1 MSNIRKN
8 FIYNAIYQIL
18 IIILPIITTPYISR
32 VIGAEGLGVYSYSY
46 SIASCFALICVL
58 GVTDYGSRSIAQV
71 RDDKHKLNKTFWSIY
86 SLQLITSVIGIGA
99 YLIYIV
105 KFIKFNKLIFI
116 IEVIY
121 VISFSIDINWLLSG
135 LEEFKIIVTRN
146 IIIKIIT
153 LLSIL
158 FFVKDT
164 NDLYLYT
171 LIMCL
176 SSLFTQII
184 SLSYLKRYIGF
195 CKISLKDIKIHA
207 IPNLKLFIPVMS
219 FAIFKLVD
227 KVMLGSLSNMT
238 QVGYYEN
245 VVKVIDLPMG
255 LITALGVVMLPKIS
269 NIIAN
274 GNKDQSIVYINNSM
288 KFAMFMA
295 FGICFGIASIS
306 NTFTPIF
313 FGIEFMACTDLLK
326 VMSMIVILKAWENV
340 IKTQYLIPNSY
351 DDIYIKSNIFGA
363 IVNVI
368 SNIYFISR
376 FDALGAII
384 GSLLGQAT
392 ICIYQNIK
400 ISNCLNLNKYIK
412 DSIIYL
418 VSGIIMFIVV
428 SRIGKLLPISII
440 SLFVQ
445 ILTGIIVY
453 ILIIY
458 ILFNINKNTNKNLA
472 EIEV

>member
-1 MSNIRKN
+1 MSNVKRN
-8 FIYNAIYQIL
+8 FIYNSIYQIL
-18 IIILPIITTPYISR
+18 LIILPIITTPYISR
-32 VIGAEGLGVYSYSY
+32 VIGAEGLGTYSYSY

-58 GVTDYGSRSIAQV
+58 GVGDYGSRSIAKV
-71 RDDKHKLNKTFWSIY
+71 RDDKNELNKTFWSIY
-86 SLQLITSVIGIGA
+86 SLQLITSVIGISA
-99 YLIYIV
+99 YLIYI
-105 KFIKFNKLIFI
+105 LIFANDNRIMLI
-116 IEVIY
+116 IELIY
-121 VISFSIDINWLLSG
+121 VIALSIDINWLFSG
-135 LEEFKIIVTRN
+135 LEEFKIIVFRN
-146 IIIKIIT
+146 IVIKIMT

-158 FFVKDT
+158 FFIKDS

-171 LIMCL
+171 LIMAL
-176 SSLFTQII
+176 SSMFTQII

-195 CKISLKDIKIHA
+195 CKISLNDIKIHI

-227 KVMLGSLSNMT
+227 KVMLGNLSNME

-255 LITALGVVMLPKIS
+255 LITALGVVMLPRIS

-274 GNKDQSIVYINNSM
+274 GNKAQSIIYINNSM

-306 NTFTPIF
+306 DTFTPIF
-313 FGIEFMACTDLLK
+313 FGIEFMVCVDLLK

-351 DDIYIKSNIFGA
+351 DDIYIKSNIFGS
-363 IVNVI
+363 IVNII
-368 SNIYFISR
+368 SNIYFISKL
-376 FDALGAII
+376 DALGAII

-400 ISNCLNLNKYIK
+400 ISNCLNLNRYIK
-412 DSIIYL
+412 DSITYL

-428 SRIGKLLPISII
+428 NGIGKLLPISII
-440 SLFVQ
+440 SLLIQ
-445 ILTGIIVY
+445 ILIGVIVY
-453 ILIIY
+453 ILSVY
-458 ILFNINKNTNKNLA
+458 ILFKISNTNEKLDK
-472 EIEV
+472 IEA

>member
-158 FFVKDT
+158 F
-164 NDLYLYT
+164 L
-171 LIMCL
+171 
-176 SSLFTQII
+176 
-184 SLSYLKRYIGF
+184 
-195 CKISLKDIKIHA
+195 
-207 IPNLKLFIPVMS
+207 
-219 FAIFKLVD
+219 
-227 KVMLGSLSNMT
+227 
-238 QVGYYEN
+238 
-245 VVKVIDLPMG
+245 
-255 LITALGVVMLPKIS
+255 
-269 NIIAN
+269 
-274 GNKDQSIVYINNSM
+274 
-288 KFAMFMA
+288 
-295 FGICFGIASIS
+295 
-306 NTFTPIF
+306 
-313 FGIEFMACTDLLK
+313 
-326 VMSMIVILKAWENV
+326 
-340 IKTQYLIPNSY
+340 
-351 DDIYIKSNIFGA
+351 
-363 IVNVI
+363 
-368 SNIYFISR
+368 
-376 FDALGAII
+376 
-384 GSLLGQAT
+384 
-392 ICIYQNIK
+392 
-400 ISNCLNLNKYIK
+400 
-412 DSIIYL
+412 
-418 VSGIIMFIVV
+418 
-428 SRIGKLLPISII
+428 
-440 SLFVQ
+440 
-445 ILTGIIVY
+445 
-453 ILIIY
+453 
-458 ILFNINKNTNKNLA
+458 
-472 EIEV
+472 

>member
-1 MSNIRKN
+1 MSNVKRN
-8 FIYNAIYQIL
+8 FIYNSIYQIL
-18 IIILPIITTPYISR
+18 LIILPIITTPYISR
-32 VIGAEGLGVYSYSY
+32 VIGAEGLGTYSYSY

-58 GVTDYGSRSIAQV
+58 GVGDYGSRSIAKV
-71 RDDKHKLNKTFWSIY
+71 RDDKNELNKTFWSIY
-86 SLQLITSVIGIGA
+86 SLQLITSVIGISA
-99 YLIYIV
+99 YLIYI
-105 KFIKFNKLIFI
+105 FLFANDNRIMLI
-116 IEVIY
+116 IELIY
-121 VISFSIDINWLLSG
+121 VIALSIDINWLFSG
-135 LEEFKIIVTRN
+135 LEEFKIVVFRN
-146 IIIKIIT
+146 IIIKIMT

-158 FFVKDT
+158 FFIKDS

-171 LIMCL
+171 LIMAL
-176 SSLFTQII
+176 SSMFTQII

-195 CKISLKDIKIHA
+195 CKISLKDIKIHI

-227 KVMLGSLSNMT
+227 KVMLGNLSNIE

-255 LITALGVVMLPKIS
+255 LITALGAVMLPRIS

-274 GNKDQSIVYINNSM
+274 GNKAQSIIYINNSM

-306 NTFTPIF
+306 DTFTPIF
-313 FGIEFMACTDLLK
+313 FGIEFMVCVDLLK

-351 DDIYIKSNIFGA
+351 DDIYIKSNIFGS
-363 IVNVI
+363 IVNII
-368 SNIYFISR
+368 SNIYFISKL
-376 FDALGAII
+376 DALGAII

-400 ISNCLNLNKYIK
+400 ISNCLNLNRYIK
-412 DSIIYL
+412 DSITYL

-428 SRIGKLLPISII
+428 NGIGKLLPISII
-440 SLFVQ
+440 SLLIQ
-445 ILTGIIVY
+445 ILIGVIVY
-453 ILIIY
+453 ILSVY
-458 ILFNINKNTNKNLA
+458 ILFKISNTNEKLDK
-472 EIEV
+472 IEA

>member
-1 MSNIRKN
+1 MSNVKRN
-8 FIYNAIYQIL
+8 FIYNSIYQIL
-18 IIILPIITTPYISR
+18 LIILPIITTPYISR
-32 VIGAEGLGVYSYSY
+32 VIGAEGLGTYSYSY

-58 GVTDYGSRSIAQV
+58 GVGDYGSRSIAKV
-71 RDDKHKLNKTFWSIY
+71 RDDKNELNKTFWSIY
-86 SLQLITSVIGIGA
+86 SLQLITSVIGISA
-99 YLIYIV
+99 YLIYI
-105 KFIKFNKLIFI
+105 FLFANDNRIMLI
-116 IEVIY
+116 IELIY
-121 VISFSIDINWLLSG
+121 VIALSIDINWLFSG
-135 LEEFKIIVTRN
+135 LEEFKIIVFRN
-146 IIIKIIT
+146 IVIKIMT

-158 FFVKDT
+158 FFIKDS

-171 LIMCL
+171 LIMAL
-176 SSLFTQII
+176 SSMFTQII

-195 CKISLKDIKIHA
+195 CKISLNDIKIHI

-227 KVMLGSLSNMT
+227 KVMLGNLSNIE

-255 LITALGVVMLPKIS
+255 LITALGAVMLPRIS

-274 GNKDQSIVYINNSM
+274 GNKDQSIIYINNSM

-306 NTFTPIF
+306 DTFTPIF
-313 FGIEFMACTDLLK
+313 FGIEFMACVDLLK

-351 DDIYIKSNIFGA
+351 DDIYIKSNIFGS
-363 IVNVI
+363 IVNII
-368 SNIYFISR
+368 SNIYFISKL
-376 FDALGAII
+376 DALGAVI

-400 ISNCLNLNKYIK
+400 ISNCLNLNRYIK
-412 DSIIYL
+412 DSITYL

-428 SRIGKLLPISII
+428 NGIGKLLPISII
-440 SLFVQ
+440 SLLIQ
-445 ILTGIIVY
+445 ILIGVIVY
-453 ILIIY
+453 ILSVY
-458 ILFNINKNTNKNLA
+458 ILFKISNTNEKLDK
-472 EIEV
+472 IEA

>member
-1 MSNIRKN
+1 MSNVKRN
-8 FIYNAIYQIL
+8 FIYNSIYQIL
-18 IIILPIITTPYISR
+18 LIILPIITTPYISR
-32 VIGAEGLGVYSYSY
+32 VIGAEGLGTYSYSY

-58 GVTDYGSRSIAQV
+58 GVGDYGSRSIAKV
-71 RDDKHKLNKTFWSIY
+71 RDDKNELNKTFWSIY
-86 SLQLITSVIGIGA
+86 SLQLITSVIGISA
-99 YLIYIV
+99 YLIYI
-105 KFIKFNKLIFI
+105 LIFANDNRIMLI
-116 IEVIY
+116 IELIY
-121 VISFSIDINWLLSG
+121 VIALSIDINWLFSG
-135 LEEFKIIVTRN
+135 LEEFKIIVFRN
-146 IIIKIIT
+146 IVIKIMT

-158 FFVKDT
+158 FFIKDS

-171 LIMCL
+171 LIMAL
-176 SSLFTQII
+176 SSMFTQII

-195 CKISLKDIKIHA
+195 CKISLNDIKIHI

-227 KVMLGSLSNMT
+227 KVMLGNLSNME

-255 LITALGVVMLPKIS
+255 LITALGAVMLPRIS

-274 GNKDQSIVYINNSM
+274 GNKAQSIIYINNSM

-306 NTFTPIF
+306 DTFTPIF
-313 FGIEFMACTDLLK
+313 FGIEFMVCVDLLK

-351 DDIYIKSNIFGA
+351 DDIYIKSNIFGS
-363 IVNVI
+363 IVNII
-368 SNIYFISR
+368 SNIYFISKL
-376 FDALGAII
+376 DALGAII

-400 ISNCLNLNKYIK
+400 ISNCLNLNRYIK
-412 DSIIYL
+412 DSITYL

-428 SRIGKLLPISII
+428 NGIGKLLPISII
-440 SLFVQ
+440 SLLIQ
-445 ILTGIIVY
+445 ILIGVIVY
-453 ILIIY
+453 ILSVY
-458 ILFNINKNTNKNLA
+458 ILFKISNTNEKLDK
-472 EIEV
+472 IEA

>member
-1 MSNIRKN
+1 MSNVKRN
-8 FIYNAIYQIL
+8 FIYNSIYQIL
-18 IIILPIITTPYISR
+18 LIILPIITTPYISR
-32 VIGAEGLGVYSYSY
+32 VIGAEGLGTYSYSY

-58 GVTDYGSRSIAQV
+58 GVGDYGSRSIAKV
-71 RDDKHKLNKTFWSIY
+71 RDDKNELNKTFWSIY
-86 SLQLITSVIGIGA
+86 SLQLITSVIGISA
-99 YLIYIV
+99 YLIYI
-105 KFIKFNKLIFI
+105 LIFANDNRIMLI
-116 IEVIY
+116 IELIY
-121 VISFSIDINWLLSG
+121 VIALSIDINWLFSG
-135 LEEFKIIVTRN
+135 LEEFKIIVFRN
-146 IIIKIIT
+146 IVIKIMT

-158 FFVKDT
+158 FFMKDS

-171 LIMCL
+171 LIMAL
-176 SSLFTQII
+176 SSMFTQII

-195 CKISLKDIKIHA
+195 CKISLNDIKIHI

-227 KVMLGSLSNMT
+227 KVMLGNLSNMEP
-238 QVGYYEN
+238 VGYYEN

-255 LITALGVVMLPKIS
+255 LITALGVVMLPRIS

-274 GNKDQSIVYINNSM
+274 GNKAQSIIYINNSM

-306 NTFTPIF
+306 DTFTPIF
-313 FGIEFMACTDLLK
+313 FGIEFMVCVDLLK

-351 DDIYIKSNIFGA
+351 DDIYIKSNIFGS
-363 IVNVI
+363 IVNII
-368 SNIYFISR
+368 SNIYFISKL
-376 FDALGAII
+376 DALGAII

-400 ISNCLNLNKYIK
+400 ISNCLNLNRYIK
-412 DSIIYL
+412 DSITYL

-428 SRIGKLLPISII
+428 NGIGKLLPISII
-440 SLFVQ
+440 SLLIQ
-445 ILTGIIVY
+445 ILIGVIVY
-453 ILIIY
+453 ILSVY
-458 ILFNINKNTNKNLA
+458 ILFKISNTNEKLDK
-472 EIEV
+472 IEA

>member
-1 MSNIRKN
+1 MSNLKRN
-8 FIYNAIYQIL
+8 FIYKSIYQIL
-18 IIILPIITTPYISR
+18 LIILPIITTPYISR
-32 VIGAEGLGVYSYSY
+32 VIGAEGLGTYSYSY

-58 GVTDYGSRSIAQV
+58 GVGDYGSRSIAKV
-71 RDDKHKLNKTFWSIY
+71 RDDKNELNKTFWSIY
-86 SLQLITSVIGIGA
+86 SLQLITSVIGISA
-99 YLIYIV
+99 YLIYI
-105 KFIKFNKLIFI
+105 LIFANDNRIMLI
-116 IEVIY
+116 IELIY
-121 VISFSIDINWLLSG
+121 VIALSIDINWLFSG
-135 LEEFKIIVTRN
+135 LEEFKIIVFRN
-146 IIIKIIT
+146 IVIKIMT

-158 FFVKDT
+158 FFIKDS

-171 LIMCL
+171 LIMAL
-176 SSLFTQII
+176 SSMFTQII

-195 CKISLKDIKIHA
+195 CKISLKDIKIH
-207 IPNLKLFIPVMS
+207 IVPNLKLFIPVMS

-227 KVMLGSLSNMT
+227 KVMLGNLSNIE

-255 LITALGVVMLPKIS
+255 LITALGAVMLPRIS

-274 GNKDQSIVYINNSM
+274 GNKDQSIIYINNSM

-306 NTFTPIF
+306 DTFTPIF
-313 FGIEFMACTDLLK
+313 FGIEFMACVDLLK

-351 DDIYIKSNIFGA
+351 DDIYIKSNIFGS
-363 IVNVI
+363 IVNII
-368 SNIYFISR
+368 SNIYFISKL
-376 FDALGAII
+376 DALGAII

-400 ISNCLNLNKYIK
+400 ISNCLNLNRYIK
-412 DSIIYL
+412 DSITYL

-428 SRIGKLLPISII
+428 NGIGKLLPISII
-440 SLFVQ
+440 SLLIQ
-445 ILTGIIVY
+445 ILIGVIVY
-453 ILIIY
+453 ILSVY
-458 ILFNINKNTNKNLA
+458 ILFKISNTNEKLDK
-472 EIEV
+472 IEA